1 MFDHFEARRD
11 MKKDYLPGMKM
22 SAFMVAGTHSGCG
35 KTTVSLGIMAA
46 LARRGLRV
54 APFKAGPDFIDPGH
68 HRLVTG
74 RDSHNLDG
82 WMMDRDSNRRIFRR
96 YARNADTAVVEG
108 VMGLYDGFSG
118 REETGSSAQMAKWL
132 GLPVLLVIDA
142 RSMARSAAAIALGFR
157 GFDRELH
164 IGGIILNRV
173 GSAAH
178 GEMIREAI
186 ETTVPDLPIMGY
198 LSRQE
203 DLEIPSRHLGLVTA
217 GDLGPDAP
225 HRDKLADWI
234 EDGLDLDSLLRQTGG
249 YELHE
254 DMAGP
259 GRPVHLPPRPR
270 GAAGERVRIGIA
282 QDEAFCFYYGENLR
296 LLAEAGATLVPFS
309 PLRDSHLPE
318 GLHGMILGGG
328 YPELYGEKLARNRG
342 LLEEIRRFAGNG
354 RPIYA
359 ECGGFMFLMHTIR
372 DLAGRRHR
380 MAGIFPLAC
389 QMEPRLQALGY
400 REITTG
406 EDCVL
411 GPAGTTVR
419 GHEFHYSNA
428 DLEDKRLRPIYK
440 VSGRKGAIHTR
451 EGFVNGHVLGS
462 YIHLHWGS
470 NPAAAANFV
479 ECCRK

>member
-1 MFDHFEARRD
+1 
-11 MKKDYLPGMKM
+11 MKI

-82 WMMDRDSNRRIFRR
+82 WMMDRDSNRRLFCR
-96 YARNADTAVVEG
+96 YARNADAAVVEG

-118 REETGSSAQMAKWL
+118 RDESGSSAQMAKWL

-157 GFDRELH
+157 DFDRELH
-164 IGGIILNRV
+164 ISGIILNRV
-173 GSAAH
+173 GSTAH
-178 GEMIREAI
+178 GDMIREAV
-186 ETTVPDLPIMGY
+186 ETAVPDLPILGC
-198 LSRQE
+198 LPRQE

-234 EDGLDLDSLLRQTGG
+234 EGGLDLDLLLRRTGG

-259 GRPVHLPPRPR
+259 GRPVHSVSRHK

-282 QDEAFCFYYGENLR
+282 RDEAFCFYYGENLR
-296 LLAEAGATLVPFS
+296 LLAAAGATLVPFS
-309 PLRDSHLPE
+309 PLRDPRLPE
-318 GLHGMILGGG
+318 DLHGIILGGG
-328 YPELYGEKLARNRG
+328 YPELYGERLAQNRG
-342 LLEEIRRFAGNG
+342 FLEEIRRFAGAG

-372 DLAGRRHR
+372 DLAGRQHR

-406 EDCVL
+406 EDCIL

-428 DLEDKRLRPIYK
+428 DLAGKGPRSIYK
-440 VSGRKGAIHTR
+440 VTGRKGTISTS
-451 EGFVNGHVLGS
+451 EGLVSGHVLGS

-470 NPAAAANFV
+470 NPETAGNFV
-479 ECCRK
+479 EYCRH